1 MINYAF
7 LTERESSIVDLQQ
20 ELQSLT
26 PKVKA
31 LTFSKTSTPFVVY
44 VHTKEE
50 LTENEIDA
58 IRQVL

>member
-1 MINYAF
+1 MKSYAF
-7 LTERESSIVDLQQ
+7 LTKKDFQTWDLQK

-26 PKVKA
+26 PKVTA

>member
-1 MINYAF
+1 MYAF
-7 LTERESSIVDLQQ
+7 LTKKDFQIWDLQK

-26 PKVKA
+26 PKVTA

-44 VHTKEE
+44 VHTEGE

>member
-1 MINYAF
+1 MYAF
-7 LTERESSIVDLQQ
+7 LTKKDFQIWDLQK

-26 PKVKA
+26 PKAKA
-31 LTFSKTSTPFVVY
+31 LTFSKTSTPYVVY

>member
-1 MINYAF
+1 MYAF
-7 LTERESSIVDLQQ
+7 LTKKDFQIWDLQK

-26 PKVKA
+26 PKVTA
-31 LTFSKTSTPFVVY
+31 LTFSKTSTPYVVY
-44 VHTKEE
+44 VHTEGE

>member
-1 MINYAF
+1 MKSYAF
-7 LTERESSIVDLQQ
+7 LTKKDFQIWDLQK

-26 PKVKA
+26 PKVTA

-50 LTENEIDA
+50 LTEDEIEM
-58 IRQVL
+58 IGQVL

>member
-1 MINYAF
+1 MKSYAF
-7 LTERESSIVDLQQ
+7 LTKKDFQIWDLQK

-26 PKVKA
+26 PKVTA

-50 LTENEIDA
+50 LTETK
-58 IRQVL
+58 

>member
-1 MINYAF
+1 MLMYAF
-7 LTERESSIVDLQQ
+7 LTKKDYQIWDLQK

-31 LTFSKTSTPFVVY
+31 LTFSKTSTPYVVY

>member
-1 MINYAF
+1 MKSYAF
-7 LTERESSIVDLQQ
+7 LTKKDFQTWDLQK
-20 ELQSLT
+20 ELQSLS
-26 PKVKA
+26 PKVTA
-31 LTFSKTSTPFVVY
+31 LTFSKTSTPYVVY